1 MGKLALHWMIV
12 GYISPAAKTAV
23 EDLGGR
29 VEMLEHKP
37 PFIAVGIA
45 YDPAGAT
52 IWSSGNKCFE
62 HKTGLEY
69 WNSGEI
75 QEPSTGINL
84 QLGPRSA
91 ECYSVE
97 ETYLILPDEE
107 YDSATRQVGE
117 REMVPTEPASAS
129 SGSQGDDF
137 DPFLD
142 FDENL
147 P

>member
-1 MGKLALHWMIV
+1 MLLHWMIV
-12 GYISPAAKTAV
+12 GYISPSAKTAI
-23 EDLGGR
+23 EELGGR
-29 VEMLEHKP
+29 VEVLEHKP

-52 IWSSGNKCFE
+52 VWSSGNKRFE

-84 QLGPRSA
+84 RWGPRSA

-97 ETYLILPDEE
+97 ETFLILPDEE
-107 YDSATRQVGE
+107 YDPPTRQVKE
-117 REMVPTEPASAS
+117 PEAVPLTPTSAS
-129 SGSQGDDF
+129 SERQGDDF

-142 FDENL
+142 FDEDL